1 MGQVKQFGMWL
12 AECVYS
18 QQMSETQIV
27 SAANSRW
34 SVDDQTNGQ
43 WLLEQIEAVRCN
55 PQIYGS
61 HSSPKNAMKSKDS
74 QMEAQNDR
82 P

>member
-1 MGQVKQFGMWL
+1 MSQVKQFGMWL
-12 AECVYS
+12 AERVYS
-18 QQMSETQIV
+18 KQMSETQIV
-27 SAANSRW
+27 LAANSRW
-34 SVDDQTNGQ
+34 SVDDQINRQ

-61 HSSPKNAMKSKDS
+61 YSSPKNAMKSKDF